1 MCHDPSILQLMENTE
16 KSVVTRDSDKFM
28 LRLPDGMRNR
38 IAKAAE
44 GSSRSMNGEIV
55 ARLQESFE
63 PNIASLTWIDLV
75 KILEQ
80 EAQKRGAKI
89 RITVG

>member
-1 MCHDPSILQLMENTE
+1 MENTE

-28 LRLPDGMRNR
+28 LRLPDGMRKR
-38 IAKAAE
+38 IADAAE
-44 GSSRSMNGEIV
+44 ESSRSMNGEIV

-80 EAQKRGAKI
+80 EAQKRGARI